1 MELRR
6 TLVIVAL
13 FTILFSPR
21 PARSQIITPIACGD
35 GRYDM
40 ILDDFDTATGSLFT
54 AHPTIPNPDVMTTIG
69 CNGTAI
75 SIAYDLSN
83 VAPPGSQN
91 EGQSWVVWRRELPA
105 EVDIST
111 ATHLRV
117 ALRGGNENSHE
128 TVEVKLADRDGKL
141 SAISLPSLTDL
152 PVWRP
157 VYIDIREL
165 SDIGDLDQEH
175 ITHVEIGI
183 VRCNDN
189 CEVADN
195 PDQPLPPDEHTGTLF
210 VDELAVVDLAPGAT
224 HRVTQTAFA
233 PVTPNATVRA
243 AAAAALLNQVSPYG
257 PGSGL
262 IPAWFPETNPNYNT
276 FAQAEALLVFVYE
289 YENTGDIA
297 YQDAAIKLAEKLIS
311 LQIESGKEQA
321 GAWFTAYTIEGDT
334 LRPPNRTVPDPTVRC
349 DGDETMVTDPKSMEI
364 VASNIDSCQWVGNV
378 GWVLIALGKLQRS
391 SIYPESEKLQTAINN
406 GAEWIAAQS
415 AYRNM
420 QATYPDLISLG
431 IEGNISAYF
440 GLLAANHYQ
449 AAEKLGV
456 AIFKFG
462 WDDKQQRM
470 RPGVAP
476 ADYATAL
483 DVSGSWGATLLRA
496 IGEPEKALAS
506 QGYTASILQTS
517 SFDNSIVGYGD
528 IAGPWTVAV
537 EFSAQGAASGL
548 YGADVVMTELY
559 KLQIT
564 SGDYAGAFPGGA
576 DHWYG
581 GQLRPWTTTMPGVSP
596 TAWVYYAI
604 NGNPIWVT
612 RTYLPLVMLQ

>member
-1 MELRR
+1 MKVAR

-21 PARSQIITPIACGD
+21 LARSETITPIACGD

-40 ILDDFDTATGSLFT
+40 ILDNFNTATGSLFT
-54 AHPTIPNPDVMTTIG
+54 PHPTIPNPVVTTTNG
-69 CNGTAI
+69 CNGAAV

-83 VAPPGSQN
+83 VAPPGSAN
-91 EGQSWVVWRRELPA
+91 EDQSWVVWRRALPA

-117 ALRGGNENSHE
+117 ALQGDNENSHE
-128 TVEVKLADRDGKL
+128 TVEVKLGDSDGTL
-141 SAISLPSLTDL
+141 SVISLPSLTDL
-152 PVWRP
+152 LAWRP
-157 VYIDIREL
+157 AYIDIREL
-165 SDIGDLDQEH
+165 SNIGELDQEH

-183 VRCNDN
+183 VRCTN

-195 PDQPLPPDEHTGTLF
+195 PGNPPPPDGHTGALF
-210 VDELAVVDLAPGAT
+210 VDELAAVNLVPGAT
-224 HRVTQTAFA
+224 HRVIQTAIA

-243 AAAAALLNQVSPYG
+243 AAASAILNQVTRSG
-257 PGSGL
+257 PGAGL
-262 IPAWFPETNPNYNT
+262 IPAWFPETAPNYNT

-289 YENTGDIA
+289 YENTGDIV
-297 YQDAAIKLAEKLIS
+297 YRDAAITLAERLIA

-321 GAWFTAYTIEGDT
+321 GAWFSAYTIEGNA
-334 LRPPNRTVPDPTVRC
+334 LRPPNRALPKNPTVRC
-349 DGDETMVTDPKSMEI
+349 DGDETMVTDPESMGI

-378 GWVLIALGKLQRS
+378 GWALIALSKLQRS
-391 SIYPESEKLQTAINN
+391 GIYPEPEILQTAINS
-406 GAEWIAAQS
+406 GAEWIATQS

-440 GLLAANHYQ
+440 GLLAANHYP
-449 AAEKLGV
+449 AADKLGA
-456 AIFKFG
+456 AIFHFG
-462 WDDKQQRM
+462 WDDEQQRM
-470 RPGVAP
+470 RTGVTS

-483 DVSGSWGATLLRA
+483 DVSGSWGATFLRA
-496 IGEPEKALAS
+496 IGKPEKALAS

-548 YGADVVMTELY
+548 YGADAVMTQLY
-559 KLQIT
+559 KLQVT
-564 SGDYAGAFPGGA
+564 SGDYAGAFPGGT

-581 GQLRPWTTTMPGVSP
+581 GQLKPWTTTMSGVSP
-596 TAWVYYAI
+596 TAWVYFAI

-612 RTYLPLVMLQ
+612 HAYLPLVVK